1 MIKLACQVTS
11 LATKHNFQKGT
22 VEYIVELSILGQ
34 KVVAQVD
41 ENFVAK
47 LDEAAGAIR
56 ASQMQDEDEDDM
68 EPETVVNRQP
78 RRKIPK
84 ELKNKLKSRQQHQQQ
99 YAVGR
104 VDEREYDE
112 NYDNMTDEEISQL

>member
-1 MIKLACQVTS
+1 MIKLACHVAS

-22 VEYIVELSILGQ
+22 VEYIVELSVLGQ

-56 ASQMQDEDEDDM
+56 AAQMQDDDEEDE

-78 RRKIPK
+78 RRRMPRD
-84 ELKNKLKSRQQHQQQ
+84 LKNKIKSRQQQQQ